1 MLVQP
6 DNNNEEQLTRAVLR
20 LNGNV
25 WGFACGA
32 LCGLGIFVATI
43 WLVLKGGKEVGPHLR
58 LLAQFLI
65 GYRVTLGGAFIGLA
79 WGFVIGFAAGWLV
92 AWIYNRVAA
101 ARNNR

>member
-43 WLVLKGGKEVGPHLR
+43 
-58 LLAQFLI
+58 
-65 GYRVTLGGAFIGLA
+65 
-79 WGFVIGFAAGWLV
+79 
-92 AWIYNRVAA
+92 
-101 ARNNR
+101 